1 MKFSKLLAA
10 TAVALIVALPA
21 VASNWMWETGQQSIN
36 GSITVRS
43 SNGGG
48 SQNVVQNPTGAVAKV
63 DQSAVTQPPTIIV
76 QQTGGG
82 DCYLVFFNVGAA
94 LKMLMGNGIFEGNTF
109 TGMLY
114 GTKTAGYF
122 RECGTDASCAWNYAA
137 YNSGSNSNN
146 IVSVVGLPI
155 TRKEAVACL

>member
-1 MKFSKLLAA
+1 MKAGKLF
-10 TAVALIVALPA
+10 AVATLALTLATPSFA
-21 VASNWMWETGQQSIN
+21 QQWAWENGQQSIN
-36 GSITVRS
+36 GSISVKS
-43 SNGGG
+43 LNGGG

-82 DCYLVFFNVGAA
+82 DCYLVFFNVSGTP
-94 LKMLMGNGIFEGNTF
+94 KMLMGNGIFEGSTF

-122 RECGTDASCAWNYAA
+122 RECGTDASCAWNGATSY
-137 YNSGSNSNN
+137 YGSGNYV
-146 IVSVVGLPI
+146 VSVVGLPI

>member
-1 MKFSKLLAA
+1 MKLGKLLVA
-10 TAVALIVALPA
+10 TAVALIVAVPA
-21 VASNWMWETGQQSIN
+21 VAKNWMWETGQQSIN

-43 SNGGG
+43 TNGGA

-82 DCYLVFFNVGAA
+82 DCYLVFFNVSGTP
-94 LKMLMGNGIFEGNTF
+94 KMLMGNGIFEGSTF

-122 RECGTDASCAWNYAA
+122 RECGTDASCAWNSATYG
-137 YNSGSNSNN
+137 YSGYG

>member
-1 MKFSKLLAA
+1 MKANKLFAAA
-10 TAVALIVALPA
+10 TLVFTFSVPA
-21 VASNWMWETGQQSIN
+21 FAQQWAWENGQQSID
-36 GSITVRS
+36 GSITVKS
-43 SNGGG
+43 LNGGT
-48 SQNVVQNPTGAVAKV
+48 SQPVVQNPSGAVAKV

-82 DCYLVFFNVGAA
+82 DCYLVFFNVSGTP
-94 LKMLMGNGIFEGNTF
+94 KMLMGSGIFEGSTF

-122 RECGTDASCAWNYAA
+122 RECGTDAACAWGNATYS
-137 YNSGSNSNN
+137 YSGIFY